1 MSGGRPSKY
10 NPEFCE
16 IVESE
21 MAKGHSVTACAATI
35 GVTKST
41 IYEWKKVHKEFS
53 DAISRGYSLGL
64 KYFEELLI
72 GKMNGSKRNVDT
84 SCLIFALKTRFH
96 KEYGEIQKLD
106 HSGEIKVNQI
116 DVDSDDSGL

>member
-10 NPEFCE
+10 DPSYCE
-16 IVESE
+16 VIEKE
-21 MAKGHSVTACAATI
+21 MEKGHSVTACAAVI

-41 IYEWKKVHKEFS
+41 IYEWKKVHPEFS

-116 DVDSDDSGL
+116 DIDSDDSGL